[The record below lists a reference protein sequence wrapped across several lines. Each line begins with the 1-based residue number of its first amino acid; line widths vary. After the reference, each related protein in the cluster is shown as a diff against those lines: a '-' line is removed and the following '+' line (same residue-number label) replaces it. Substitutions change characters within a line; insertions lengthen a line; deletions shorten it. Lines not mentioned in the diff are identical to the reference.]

1 MAEAMKTVLE
11 SEIGENTRVEWLRGL
26 ERGVFRIA
34 DLGCATGVN
43 TLLAVDTIVNSLKQ
57 ICIRHSIARSP
68 EFQVYFADLPSN
80 DFNSLFRM
88 LPPHQLSAVTGP
100 QYHGYNNGCCL
111 TGAPRPVSRSYFAA
125 AVTGS
130 FYRRLFPRQNLHF
143 VHSSVSLH
151 WLSQVPEGVED
162 KKCPA
167 WNGGGIFIS
176 NEAVAAA
183 YLRQFTTDFTAFLEA
198 RAEEI
203 VPEGSLFIALVGRNS
218 CEVKHQDCLAN
229 IACHLE
235 AAFDDLAAEGLIE
248 EEKKE
253 SFNIPFFGPNV
264 EELKKI
270 VEMENSFEI
279 ERIRLLRGLPLHPMR
294 EVREGEEEMFGRV
307 VANNYRALFESLVGA
322 HLGSHDLIDHFF
334 SRIANRA
341 ASKWQD
347 YVFNQVDLLVAFL
360 VRKV

>member
-1 MAEAMKTVLE
+1 MAEAMKPVLE

-57 ICIRHSIARSP
+57 ICIRHSMGRVP
-68 EFQVYFADLPSN
+68 EFQFY
-80 DFNSLFRM
+80 FNSLFKM
-88 LPPHQLSAVTGP
+88 LTPMTSISLFNGFITTRLYPSD
-100 QYHGYNNGCCL
+100 GYNNGCCL
-111 TGAPRPVSRSYFAA
+111 TGAPRPVSRSYVAA

-235 AAFDDLAAEGLIE
+235 AAFDDLVAEGLIE

-294 EVREGEEEMFGRV
+294 EVREGEEETFGRV

-322 HLGSHDLIDHFF
+322 HLGSQDLGSQDLIDHFF
-334 SRIANRA
+334 SRIANKA

-347 YVFNQVDLLVAFL
+347 YSVQPS
-360 VRKV
+360 

>member
-1 MAEAMKTVLE
+1 MNTIKSLETVLCMKGGDGDSSYSRNSLSVQMKMAEAMKPVLE
-11 SEIGENTRVEWLRGL
+11 SGIGKNTRVEWLRGL
-26 ERGVFRIA
+26 EGGVFRIA

-43 TLLAVDTIVNSLKQ
+43 TLLAADTIVNSVNQ

-68 EFQVYFADLPSN
+68 EFQVLLRSCSDRIVLQASISTTKPTLRP
-80 DFNSLFRM
+80 LFRQ
-88 LPPHQLSAVTGP
+88 PPVALAD
-100 QYHGYNNGCCL
+100 
-111 TGAPRPVSRSYFAA
+111 PR
-125 AVTGS
+125 
-130 FYRRLFPRQNLHF
+130 
-143 VHSSVSLH
+143 
-151 WLSQVPEGVED
+151 
-162 KKCPA
+162 CPA

-198 RAEEI
+198 RSEEI

-218 CEVKHQDCLAN
+218 CEVNHQDCLAN

-279 ERIRLLRGLPLHPMR
+279 ESIKLLRGLPLHPMR

-334 SRIANRA
+334 SRIATRA

-347 YVFNQVDLLVAFL
+347 YVSNQVDLLVAFL
-360 VRKV
+360 VRKA

>member
-1 MAEAMKTVLE
+1 MSKSLENVLCMKGG
-11 SEIGENTRVEWLRGL
+11 SGDSN
-26 ERGVFRIA
+26 
-34 DLGCATGVN
+34 LGCATGVN
-43 TLLAVDTIVNSLKQ
+43 TLLAADTIVNFVNQ
-57 ICIRHSIARSP
+57 ICIRHSIGCVP
-68 EFQVYFADLPSN
+68 EFQVYFTDLPSN
-80 DFNSLFRM
+80 DFNSLFRL
-88 LPPHQLSAVTGP
+88 LPPHKLPAVTGP
-100 QYHGYNNGCCL
+100 QYHAYNNGCCL
-111 TGAPRPVSRSYFAA
+111 TATPRPPSRSYFAA

-130 FYRRLFPRQNLHF
+130 FYRRLFPRQSLHF
-143 VHSSVSLH
+143 VHSSISLH
-151 WLSQVPEGVED
+151 WLSRVPESVED
-162 KKCPA
+162 KRSPA

-183 YLRQFTTDFTAFLEA
+183 YLRQFTTDFTAFLQA

-248 EEKKE
+248 EEKRE
-253 SFNIPFFGPNV
+253 SFNMPFFGPNV
-264 EELKKI
+264 EELVKI

-279 ERIRLLRGLPLHPMR
+279 KSIKLLRGLALHPMC

-322 HLGSHDLIDHFF
+322 HLGSHDLINNFF
-334 SRIANRA
+334 SKIANRA
-341 ASKWQD
+341 ASKWED
-347 YVFNQVDLLVAFL
+347 YVSNRVDLLVAFP
-360 VRKV
+360 VRKS